1 MLFVCYINCPELKS
15 FGTILFLYD
24 PKHKLVDI
32 LVLKMSVTQGQT
44 LLTSAGVFLTHF
56 SFISG
61 EIIQV
66 WQDVEKYWALNID
79 KNVT

>member
-1 MLFVCYINCPELKS
+1 MHWVLFACLYLNKTLNRCFLFATSTVQSSKS

-66 WQDVEKYWALNID
+66 
-79 KNVT
+79 